1 MTHVHFKT
9 QVTKVYIFQ
18 QGARHTYSEAVGKNV
33 ANPTAMLLC
42 AVKLLNHANLK
53 RYGEQIREALNRV
66 LNDGKVLTKDLG
78 GQSSTTDFTTA
89 VINSLR

>member
-1 MTHVHFKT
+1 M
-9 QVTKVYIFQ
+9 

-42 AVKLLNHANLK
+42 AVKLLRHVNLK
-53 RYGEQIREALNRV
+53 RHAEQIKDALNRV

-78 GQSSTTDFTTA
+78 GQSSTTEFTAA
-89 VINSLR
+89 VINFLR

>member
-1 MTHVHFKT
+1 MKITLLKFT
-9 QVTKVYIFQ
+9 ILQ

-42 AVKLLNHANLK
+42 AVKLLNHVNLK
-53 RYGEQIREALNRV
+53 RYAEQIREALNRV

>member
-1 MTHVHFKT
+1 M
-9 QVTKVYIFQ
+9 ISI

-42 AVKLLNHANLK
+42 AVKLLRHVNLK
-53 RYGEQIREALNRV
+53 RYSEQIKDALNRV

-78 GQSSTTDFTTA
+78 GQSSTTEFTTA
-89 VINSLR
+89 VIHCLR

>member
-1 MTHVHFKT
+1 MTRC
-9 QVTKVYIFQ
+9 KVEVAKICIFQ

-42 AVKLLNHANLK
+42 AVKLLNHSNLK

-78 GQSSTTDFTTA
+78 GQSSTTEFTAA